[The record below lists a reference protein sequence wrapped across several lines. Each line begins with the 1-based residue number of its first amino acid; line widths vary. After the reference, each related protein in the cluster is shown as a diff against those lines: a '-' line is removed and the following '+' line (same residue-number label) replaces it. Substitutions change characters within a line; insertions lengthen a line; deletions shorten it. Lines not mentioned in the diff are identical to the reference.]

1 MAEITWKGYLELLDG
16 LTKTLERLTG
26 VEELKTAAAS
36 RGDLPGVEDCMKQEQ
51 AISLSLRNFDIR
63 REKMLAGLGL
73 EGVNL
78 SGLPDRAP
86 QELRLEVKAAAER
99 LRQQYSVFQAASEVA
114 RNTLECNLRAIEQLQ
129 AQRMGDDAQ
138 AKELRNTRQ
147 TDFRA

>member
-1 MAEITWKGYLELLDG
+1 MTQWQEYLKLLSG
-16 LTKTLERLTG
+16 LSRTLEQLTK
-26 VEELKTAAAS
+26 VEQDKKTAAS
-36 RGDLPGVEDCMKQEQ
+36 QGDLAGVEDCMKQEQ
-51 AISLSLRNFDIR
+51 AISLSLRSFDIR

-114 RNTLECNLRAIEQLQ
+114 QNTLECNLRAIEQLQ

>member
-1 MAEITWKGYLELLDG
+1 
-16 LTKTLERLTG
+16 
-26 VEELKTAAAS
+26 
-36 RGDLPGVEDCMKQEQ
+36 
-51 AISLSLRNFDIR
+51 
-63 REKMLAGLGL
+63 MLAGLGL

>member
-1 MAEITWKGYLELLDG
+1 MDAPFLPYLQLLRELAGKLDQLGQYAQEKITAVGNDDLMALD
-16 LTKTLERLTG
+16 E
-26 VEELKTAAAS
+26 V
-36 RGDLPGVEDCMKQEQ
+36 MKQEQ
-51 AISLSLRNFDIR
+51 AISLSLRSFDIR

>member
-1 MAEITWKGYLELLDG
+1 MAQTSWKDYLKLMES
-16 LTKTLERLTG
+16 LTKTLGQLTQVERD
-26 VEELKTAAAS
+26 KNAAAS
-36 RGDLPGVEDCMKQEQ
+36 AGDLRGVEDCMKQEQ
-51 AISLSLRNFDIR
+51 AISLSLRSFDIR